1 MSYEKQP
8 SDEARDA
15 LVRIAYGGMAAH
27 TLGAAARMGI
37 VDLIGD
43 GERGADEL
51 AKECAAEPQAMGR
64 LLRALAG
71 LGLLVERSPGTF
83 ATTPAGA
90 LLHSDHPESLRSF
103 SRMFTDPTILRA
115 WELLDDSVRTG
126 RPSFDTAFGQ
136 DFFGYL
142 AQQPQLSA
150 DFNAAMGQA
159 TRDTAAL
166 VPAAYDFGRFRTVAD
181 IGGGDGTLLAPILQ
195 AHPALRGILF
205 DSSEGLAQARTRL
218 ADEGLDGRCSLVA
231 GDFFATAPEGADLYL
246 LKSVIHDW
254 NDEQCTTILRHCRQ
268 AIPDDGRLL
277 IIEPVLPPVV
287 DPSASGV
294 DPSESGVL
302 YLSDLNMLVNVEGRE
317 RTRDDFDQLCRAAGF
332 ALRTVIPLPEP
343 NRFCLIEAEPV

>member
-1 MSYEKQP
+1 MSHEKQA

-15 LVRIAYGGMAAH
+15 LVGIAYGAMAAH
-27 TLGAAARMGI
+27 TLGAAARLRI

-51 AKECAAEPQAMGR
+51 AAECAAEPRAMGR

-71 LGLLVERSPGTF
+71 LGLLVERSPGVF
-83 ATTPAGA
+83 AATPAGA
-90 LLHSDHPESLRSF
+90 LLHSEHPESLNSF
-103 SRMFTDPTILRA
+103 ARMFTDPTILRA
-115 WELLDDSVRTG
+115 WERLDDSVRTG
-126 RPSFDTAFGQ
+126 RPSFDAAFGT
-136 DFFGYL
+136 DFFAHL

-150 DFNAAMGQA
+150 DFNVAMGQA

-166 VPAAYDFGRFRTVAD
+166 VPSAYDFGRFTTVAD
-181 IGGGDGTLLAPILQ
+181 IGGGDGTLLAAILR

-205 DSSEGLAQARTRL
+205 DSAEGLAQAGTRL
-218 ADEGLDGRCSLVA
+218 AHDGLEDRCSLVT

-254 NDEQCTTILRHCRQ
+254 NDEQCADILRHCRRV
-268 AIPDDGRLL
+268 IPEDGRLL
-277 IIEPVLPPVV
+277 IVEPVLPPVV
-287 DPSASGV
+287 APSGAGI
-294 DPSESGVL
+294 DPSEPDVL

-317 RTRDDFDQLCRAAGF
+317 RTRDDFEALCRAAGF
-332 ALRTVIPLPEP
+332 ALRAVIRLPEP